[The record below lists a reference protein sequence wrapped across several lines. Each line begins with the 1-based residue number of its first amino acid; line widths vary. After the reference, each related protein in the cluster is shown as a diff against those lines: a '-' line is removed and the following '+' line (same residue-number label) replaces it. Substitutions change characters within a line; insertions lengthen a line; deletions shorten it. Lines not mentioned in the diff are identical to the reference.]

1 MFGGAGNNAVF
12 GKVLSQVRAMTIK
25 KMAKPED
32 ILVVEN
38 ENGEVLREIITD
50 TESVL
55 LILI

>member
-1 MFGGAGNNAVF
+1 MNVVF
-12 GKVLSQVRAMTIK
+12 GKVLLQVRAMTIK

-50 TESVL
+50 TESQ
-55 LILI
+55 